1 MFNMHYRLNLILK
14 SIEIIE
20 RRMKIIK
27 SPDDFIKNDE
37 TDTVLDSINARLQ
50 SIGEN
55 VNKIT
60 KAEKDFFDLQ
70 LQIDPLPII
79 NFRNI
84 ISHEYELLDYQV
96 IYKICVDD
104 IPILKQKIQ
113 TFLSNN
119 NEAV

>member
-1 MFNMHYRLNLILK
+1 MFNIHYRLNLILK
-14 SIEIIE
+14 SLEIIE
-20 RRMKIIK
+20 RRMKKIQ

-37 TDTVLDSINARLQ
+37 NDTVLDSVNARLQ

-79 NFRNI
+79 NFSNI

-104 IPILKQKIQ
+104 IPLLKQKIQ
-113 TFLSNN
+113 TFLSDN
-119 NEAV
+119 NEVV

>member
-1 MFNMHYRLNLILK
+1 MYNRNYRLDLILK
-14 SIEIIE
+14 AIEIINE
-20 RRMKIIK
+20 RMKNI
-27 SPDDFIKNDE
+27 SVPDDFTKDKFGI
-37 TDTVLDSINARLQ
+37 TILDSINARLQ

-60 KAEKDFFDLQ
+60 RLDNTFFSDK

-79 NFRNI
+79 DFRNI
-84 ISHEYELLDYQV
+84 ISHDYELLDYQV
-96 IYKICVDD
+96 IYSICKED

-119 NEAV
+119 NETV